1 MKLFL
6 KKRGKK
12 GFTLVELVI
21 VIAILAILAAVAI
34 PTVIGVISSA
44 NESTDAANAR
54 AIEAAVKLYVADQE
68 KQGNEITDF
77 ATLTADQYKTA
88 LNDSGITSMTIKQGG
103 KEFYFN
109 TTTERWTVEDANT
122 LTGTAVTDFASIKFG
137 AGGSTTSST

>member
-34 PTVIGVISSA
+34 PTVIGVINSA
-44 NESTDAANAR
+44 NQSTDAANAR

-77 ATLTADQYKTA
+77 TALTAANYQTA
-88 LNDSGITSMTIKQGG
+88 LNDSGITSMEIKQSG
-103 KEFYFN
+103 KVFYFN
-109 TTTERWTVEDANT
+109 TTTERCTVEDENALAGT
-122 LTGTAVTDFASIKFG
+122 KVTGYDSILFG
-137 AGGSTTSST
+137 AGGAAPTT

>member
-34 PTVIGVISSA
+34 PTVIGVINSA
-44 NESTDAANAR
+44 NQSTDAANAR
-54 AIEAAVKLYVADQE
+54 AIEAAVKLYVAEQE
-68 KQGNEITDF
+68 KEGNVIDF
-77 ATLTADQYKTA
+77 TTMDAAAYKTA
-88 LNDSGITSMTIKQGG
+88 LERSGITAMEIKQGG

-109 TTTERWTVEDANT
+109 TTTERCTVEDANT
-122 LTGTAVTDFASIKFG
+122 LTGTPVTDFTSIKFG
-137 AGGSTTSST
+137 AGGAAPTP

>member
-34 PTVIGVISSA
+34 PTVIGVINSA

-54 AIEAAVKLYVADQE
+54 AIEAAVKLYVAEQE
-68 KQGNEITDF
+68 KEGNEIAF
-77 ATLTADQYKTA
+77 ADMDGDDYKVA
-88 LNDSGITSMTIKQGG
+88 LERSGITSMETKQGG
-103 KEFYFN
+103 KIFYFN
-109 TTTERWTVEDANT
+109 TTAERCTVEAEGSAGNP
-122 LTGTAVTDFASIKFG
+122 VTDFSDIVYNNVA
-137 AGGSTTSST
+137 AAPANP

>member
-34 PTVIGVISSA
+34 PTVIGVINSA
-44 NESTDAANAR
+44 NQSTDAANAR

-68 KQGNEITDF
+68 KQ
-77 ATLTADQYKTA
+77 ATKSRTLLPSRQ
-88 LNDSGITSMTIKQGG
+88 
-103 KEFYFN
+103 
-109 TTTERWTVEDANT
+109 TTTKRP
-122 LTGTAVTDFASIKFG
+122 
-137 AGGSTTSST
+137 